1 MADGDVSACFDAG
14 NSFNTKLKDALSG
27 LVKANNDRKSEIDA
41 LRGDHDQLKKD
52 HDALEVTTTRE
63 NDLRKNEIKSL
74 EEKQTKDNTARQ
86 MDIAKLDGKLDT
98 ENGAR
103 KAEIAALDSWAKG
116 ENDARKSEIANL
128 KNFAESENDARKTAI
143 ANLEN
148 FAKSENDGRKADIA
162 ALNKRADDEAAARGA
177 EDAALN
183 ERISKEISDRE
194 NANQDLQ
201 NRMDAHNSDR
211 ISDIEDLK
219 TRIERENAFL
229 KSLNGKTLGVSFNA
243 YRFGLARFKKFLI
256 LIWNRTKAY
265 DGGGEENLTFQGTY
279 CNNGGGLDIDTGIF
293 TCPCGGTYMFQ
304 VLISLLSYDSRLSS
318 FRLLFSAFF
327 LISTFQFHI
336 ATHDNK
342 KALLSIRKN
351 GEEVASIFDQNHK
364 DNHKNSMAG
373 QNIIIDVKRGDEI
386 VVYAYTGTWLADF
399 PMNHYTHWVG
409 LLLKP
414 SQEEVS
420 IGLYKN
426 TNTVDFLHFDC
437 TTYISLD
444 IKEMRILNL

>member
-1 MADGDVSACFDAG
+1 MGSRSRIFAPKTHLPLNHPPAPQPETMADGDVSACFDAG

-116 ENDARKSEIANL
+116 ENDARK
-128 KNFAESENDARKTAI
+128 TAI
-143 ANLEN
+143 ANLDN
-148 FAKSENDGRKADIA
+148 FAKS
-162 ALNKRADDEAAARGA
+162 
-177 EDAALN
+177 
-183 ERISKEISDRE
+183 
-194 NANQDLQ
+194 
-201 NRMDAHNSDR
+201 
-211 ISDIEDLK
+211 
-219 TRIERENAFL
+219 ENAFL
-229 KSLNGKTLGVSFNA
+229 KSLNGKTLGISFNA
-243 YRFGLARFKKFLI
+243 Y
-256 LIWNRTKAY
+256 RTKAY

-304 VLISLLSYDSRLSS
+304 
-318 FRLLFSAFF
+318 
-327 LISTFQFHI
+327 FHI

-351 GEEVASIFDQNHK
+351 GEEIASIFDQNHK

-414 SQEEVS
+414 SQEELDLMRKEAEES
-420 IGLYKN
+420 IA
-426 TNTVDFLHFDC
+426 
-437 TTYISLD
+437 
-444 IKEMRILNL
+444 

>member
-1 MADGDVSACFDAG
+1 MGSRSRIFAPKTHLPLNLPPAPQPETMADGDVSACFDAG

-41 LRGDHDQLKKD
+41 LRGDHDQPKKD

-116 ENDARKSEIANL
+116 ENEARKTEIANL

-143 ANLEN
+143 ANLDN

-183 ERISKEISDRE
+183 DRISKEISDRE
-194 NANQDLQ
+194 NSNQDLQ
-201 NRMDAHNSDR
+201 NRMDSQNSDR

-229 KSLNGKTLGVSFNA
+229 KFGREPGEPLGHH
-243 YRFGLARFKKFLI
+243 RELRPL
-256 LIWNRTKAY
+256 
-265 DGGGEENLTFQGTY
+265 
-279 CNNGGGLDIDTGIF
+279 LDVDRS
-293 TCPCGGTYMFQ
+293 
-304 VLISLLSYDSRLSS
+304 VRRLRWSLLVDGRDEERHGEVHGAVRPGCGEDPVADGSRHVDL
-318 FRLLFSAFF
+318 
-327 LISTFQFHI
+327 Q
-336 ATHDNK
+336 
-342 KALLSIRKN
+342 
-351 GEEVASIFDQNHK
+351 
-364 DNHKNSMAG
+364 AG
-373 QNIIIDVKRGDEI
+373 
-386 VVYAYTGTWLADF
+386 F
-399 PMNHYTHWVG
+399 VG
-409 LLLKP
+409 
-414 SQEEVS
+414 
-420 IGLYKN
+420 
-426 TNTVDFLHFDC
+426 TVDVVEQAEECLC
-437 TTYISLD
+437 TLSAIVGQC
-444 IKEMRILNL
+444 

>member
-1 MADGDVSACFDAG
+1 MGVGAGSCFSRLISLSPRPPSYPQPPETMAEGDVSACFDAG
-14 NSFNTKLKDALSG
+14 NSFNSKLKDALSG
-27 LVKANNDRKSEIDA
+27 LVKSNADRKSEIDA

-74 EEKQTKDNTARQ
+74 EEKQQKDNTARQ

-116 ENDARKSEIANL
+116 ENDARK
-128 KNFAESENDARKTAI
+128 TAT

-194 NANQDLQ
+194 NSAQDLQ

-219 TRIERENAFL
+219 TRIERENAYL

-243 YRFGLARFKKFLI
+243 Y
-256 LIWNRTKAY
+256 RTKAY

-279 CNNGGGLDIDTGIF
+279 CNNGGGLDVDTGIF
-293 TCPCGGTYMFQ
+293 TCPCGGTYM
-304 VLISLLSYDSRLSS
+304 
-318 FRLLFSAFF
+318 
-327 LISTFQFHI
+327 FQFHI

-414 SQEEVS
+414 SQEELDLMRKEAEES
-420 IGLYKN
+420 IA
-426 TNTVDFLHFDC
+426 
-437 TTYISLD
+437 
-444 IKEMRILNL
+444 

>member
-1 MADGDVSACFDAG
+1 
-14 NSFNTKLKDALSG
+14 
-27 LVKANNDRKSEIDA
+27 
-41 LRGDHDQLKKD
+41 
-52 HDALEVTTTRE
+52 
-63 NDLRKNEIKSL
+63 
-74 EEKQTKDNTARQ
+74 

-103 KAEIAALDSWAKG
+103 KAEIAA
-116 ENDARKSEIANL
+116 
-128 KNFAESENDARKTAI
+128 
-143 ANLEN
+143 LEN

-194 NANQDLQ
+194 NSNQDLQ

-243 YRFGLARFKKFLI
+243 YR
-256 LIWNRTKAY
+256 TKAY

-279 CNNGGGLDIDTGIF
+279 CNNNGGLDIDTGIF
-293 TCPCGGTYMFQ
+293 TCPCGGTYM
-304 VLISLLSYDSRLSS
+304 
-318 FRLLFSAFF
+318 
-327 LISTFQFHI
+327 FQFHI

-373 QNIIIDVKRGDEI
+373 QNIIVDVK
-386 VVYAYTGTWLADF
+386 
-399 PMNHYTHWVG
+399 
-409 LLLKP
+409 
-414 SQEEVS
+414 
-420 IGLYKN
+420 
-426 TNTVDFLHFDC
+426 
-437 TTYISLD
+437 
-444 IKEMRILNL
+444 

>member
-1 MADGDVSACFDAG
+1 MGSRSRIFAPKTHLPLNHPPAPQPETMADGDVSACFDAG

-116 ENDARKSEIANL
+116 ENDARKTEIANL
-128 KNFAESENDARKTAI
+128 KNFAESENDA
-143 ANLEN
+143 
-148 FAKSENDGRKADIA
+148 RKADIA

-183 ERISKEISDRE
+183 DRISKEISDRE
-194 NANQDLQ
+194 NSAQDLQ
-201 NRMDAHNSDR
+201 NRMDSQNSDR

-219 TRIERENAFL
+219 TRIERESAFL
-229 KSLNGKTLGVSFNA
+229 KSLNGKTLGISFNA
-243 YRFGLARFKKFLI
+243 Y
-256 LIWNRTKAY
+256 RTKAY

-304 VLISLLSYDSRLSS
+304 
-318 FRLLFSAFF
+318 
-327 LISTFQFHI
+327 FHI

-373 QNIIIDVKRGDEI
+373 QSIVIDCNRGDEI
-386 VVYAYTGTWLADF
+386 VIYAYTGTWLADF

-409 LLLKP
+409 ILLKP
-414 SQEEVS
+414 DGNEYDIIRKQVDQ
-420 IGLYKN
+420 GL
-426 TNTVDFLHFDC
+426 DP
-437 TTYISLD
+437 S
-444 IKEMRILNL
+444 NLPSPTENGFH

>member
-1 MADGDVSACFDAG
+1 MGSRSSIVHKTHLPLTPDPQQETMADGDVSACFDAG

-116 ENDARKSEIANL
+116 ENDARKTE
-128 KNFAESENDARKTAI
+128 I

-194 NANQDLQ
+194 NSNQDLQ
-201 NRMDAHNSDR
+201 NRSDSQNDER
-211 ISDIEDLK
+211 IADISDFK
-219 TRIERENAFL
+219 TKMMQENAFL
-229 KSLNGKTLGVSFNA
+229 KSLNGKTLGISFNA
-243 YRFGLARFKKFLI
+243 Y
-256 LIWNRTKAY
+256 RTKAY

-293 TCPCGGTYMFQ
+293 TCPCGGTYM
-304 VLISLLSYDSRLSS
+304 
-318 FRLLFSAFF
+318 
-327 LISTFQFHI
+327 FQFHI

-386 VVYAYTGTWLADF
+386 VVYAYTGTWLADL

-414 SQEEVS
+414 SQEELDQMRKEAEES
-420 IGLYKN
+420 IA
-426 TNTVDFLHFDC
+426 
-437 TTYISLD
+437 
-444 IKEMRILNL
+444 

>member
-1 MADGDVSACFDAG
+1 MGSPAKAVGGDSIVPFLAYITTDKMEADLTATFDAC
-14 NSFNTKLKDALSG
+14 NTFNNKLKDTITG
-27 LVKANNDRKSEIDA
+27 LIKANTDRKTEIDA
-41 LRGDHDQLKKD
+41 LRGDHDQLKSD
-52 HDALEVTTTRE
+52 HDALVVTTERE

-74 EEKQTKDNTARQ
+74 EERQQKDNQARIT
-86 MDIAKLDGKLDT
+86 DIAKLEGKLDT
-98 ENGAR
+98 ENNAR
-103 KAEIAALDSWAKG
+103 KEEIKALDGWAKG
-116 ENDARKSEIANL
+116 ENDARKTEIANL

-143 ANLEN
+143 ANLDN

-162 ALNKRADDEAAARGA
+162 ALNARADAEAAARGA

-194 NANQDLQ
+194 AAISDLQ
-201 NRMDAHNSDR
+201 NRMDAQNSDR

-243 YRFGLARFKKFLI
+243 Y
-256 LIWNRTKAY
+256 RTKAY

-293 TCPCGGTYMFQ
+293 TCPCGGTYM
-304 VLISLLSYDSRLSS
+304 
-318 FRLLFSAFF
+318 
-327 LISTFQFHI
+327 FQFHI

-414 SQEEVS
+414 SQEELDTMRKEAEES
-420 IGLYKN
+420 IA
-426 TNTVDFLHFDC
+426 
-437 TTYISLD
+437 
-444 IKEMRILNL
+444 

>member
-1 MADGDVSACFDAG
+1 MGVGAGSCPRLISLSPRPPRPQPETMAEGDVSACFDAG
-14 NSFNTKLKDALSG
+14 NGFNNKLKDALSG

-74 EEKQTKDNTARQ
+74 EEKQQKDNTARQ

-116 ENDARKSEIANL
+116 ENDS
-128 KNFAESENDARKTAI
+128 RKTAI

-162 ALNKRADDEAAARGA
+162 ALNKRADDEASARGA

-194 NANQDLQ
+194 NSNQDLQ
-201 NRMDAHNSDR
+201 NRMDAQNSDR

-219 TRIERENAFL
+219 LRIERENAFL
-229 KSLNGKTLGVSFNA
+229 KSLNGKTLGVSLNA
-243 YRFGLARFKKFLI
+243 Y
-256 LIWNRTKAY
+256 RTKAY

-279 CNNGGGLDIDTGIF
+279 CNNGGGLDTDTGIF
-293 TCPCGGTYMFQ
+293 TCPCGGTYM
-304 VLISLLSYDSRLSS
+304 
-318 FRLLFSAFF
+318 
-327 LISTFQFHI
+327 FQFHI

-373 QNIIIDVKRGDEI
+373 QNIIVDVKRGDEI

-414 SQEEVS
+414 SQEEV
-420 IGLYKN
+420 IQMRKVAEEGLAPVEAAQ
-426 TNTVDFLHFDC
+426 TNGF
-437 TTYISLD
+437 
-444 IKEMRILNL
+444 

>member
-1 MADGDVSACFDAG
+1 
-14 NSFNTKLKDALSG
+14 
-27 LVKANNDRKSEIDA
+27 
-41 LRGDHDQLKKD
+41 
-52 HDALEVTTTRE
+52 
-63 NDLRKNEIKSL
+63 
-74 EEKQTKDNTARQ
+74 

-103 KAEIAALDSWAKG
+103 KAEIAALDSWAK
-116 ENDARKSEIANL
+116 
-128 KNFAESENDARKTAI
+128 
-143 ANLEN
+143 
-148 FAKSENDGRKADIA
+148 SENDGRKADIA
-162 ALNKRADDEAAARGA
+162 ALNKRSDDEAAARGA

-201 NRMDAHNSDR
+201 NRMDAQNSDR
-211 ISDIEDLK
+211 ISDIEDIK
-219 TRIERENAFL
+219 TRIGRENAFL

-243 YRFGLARFKKFLI
+243 Y
-256 LIWNRTKAY
+256 RTKAY

-293 TCPCGGTYMFQ
+293 TCPTGGTYM
-304 VLISLLSYDSRLSS
+304 
-318 FRLLFSAFF
+318 
-327 LISTFQFHI
+327 FQFHI

-399 PMNHYTHWVG
+399 PMNPYTHWVG

-414 SQEEVS
+414 SQEE
-420 IGLYKN
+420 
-426 TNTVDFLHFDC
+426 
-437 TTYISLD
+437 LD
-444 IKEMRILNL
+444 IMRKEAEESIA